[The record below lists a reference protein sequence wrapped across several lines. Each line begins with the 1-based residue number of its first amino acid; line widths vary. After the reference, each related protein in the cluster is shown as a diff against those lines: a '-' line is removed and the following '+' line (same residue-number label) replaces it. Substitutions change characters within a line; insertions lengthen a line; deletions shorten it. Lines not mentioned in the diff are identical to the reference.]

1 MDLCIQCKL
10 LPALEMHGHLQ
21 LREAGWE
28 QLKEKEVWA
37 RLEAALEG
45 FVRS

>member
-1 MDLCIQCKL
+1 MDLCTQCKL

-28 QLKEKEVWA
+28 RLKEKEVRA
-37 RLEAALEG
+37 RLKATLEG